1 MYKPKKYL
9 VENKEKLKEFIDEH
23 PFALFVTEKEGLCAT
38 HIPVLSQP
46 IENDDFIL
54 FSHIAKHNEQLAH
67 LSDGAE
73 ALIVF
78 QGAHGYV
85 SSSWYD
91 HPNISTWDYSAVHVN
106 AKIRLQDQAQL
117 RASLDMLVH
126 RFEKDQENPVYMD
139 DLPDDIIDSHLPRIV
154 GFYLE
159 PTKIQGIA
167 KLHQGYSQENIQSII
182 SHLKERKADMDR
194 ILIGNLKNEHKSNN

>member
-1 MYKPKKYL
+1 MYEPKKYL
-9 VENKEKLKEFIDEH
+9 VEDRDRLKAFIDEH
-23 PFALFVTEKEGLCAT
+23 PFALFITQKDQLCAT

-46 IENDDFIL
+46 KENDDFIL

-67 LSDGAE
+67 LSEGAE
-73 ALIVF
+73 ALVVF
-78 QGAHGYV
+78 HGAHGYV

-117 RASLDMLVH
+117 KASLDMLVH
-126 RFEKDQENPVYMD
+126 RFEKDQENPLYMD
-139 DLPDDIIDSHLPRIV
+139 DLPDEIIDSHLPRIV

-159 PTKIQGIA
+159 PVKVRGIA
-167 KLHQGYSQENIQSII
+167 KLHQGSSRKNVESII
-182 SHLKERKADMDR
+182 SHLKERNADMDR
-194 ILIGNLKNEHKSNN
+194 NLIINLKDEHKPNN